1 MSADALRDALRAAGV
16 DSTVEARDRLAIVT
30 AAPGAFADPRLR
42 ERAVALAREH
52 GFTHVAVELPAE
64 DAGAPL
70 PGD

>member
-1 MSADALRDALRAAGV
+1 MSAEALRVALRGAGI
-16 DSTVEARDRLAIVT
+16 DATVEARDRLAIVT
-30 AAPGAFADPRLR
+30 APPAVFSDPEIR
-42 ERAVALAREH
+42 ERTVALAREH